1 MVKKYKIGARADSLR
16 HGVSPSDAERLL
28 RHARPEVEDLGRLP
42 AAIEI
47 IRSVGANIPTE
58 AEVQRFAVEAAKLV
72 PAAPVGQNA
81 RALAG
86 AAAAA
91 HRRPRLSLRLA
102 GAMAAVVVA
111 LSAFSGVAY
120 AANGAV
126 PGDTLYGLDR
136 ALEDVNIGDGGLA
149 ERLTEAGQM
158 VERGRER
165 EGLTFASDELLA
177 AASGDEGLRAAAA
190 ALRAAAD
197 RLTDYPTAATPEE
210 LRRVADRLRAMGSG
224 ESTAAELGQAVQEL
238 AGSLGPAE
246 QPGEG
251 TGPGETPDGSG
262 AGSGSPNGP
271 GATGTTGGGGSSGG
285 GGGGP
290 AGP

>member
-1 MVKKYKIGARADSLR
+1 M
-16 HGVSPSDAERLL
+16 
-28 RHARPEVEDLGRLP
+28 
-42 AAIEI
+42 
-47 IRSVGANIPTE
+47 GANIPTE

-126 PGDTLYGLDR
+126 PGDTLYGRDR
-136 ALEDVNIGDGGLA
+136 ALEDVNIGDGGLE

-158 VERGRER
+158 VERGRGAR
-165 EGLTFASDELLA
+165 RSYLRQRRTPCGSL
-177 AASGDEGLRAAAA
+177 GDEGLRGRRGSARGRRPTPPTTRPPPRRRSSAGAA
-190 ALRAAAD
+190 
-197 RLTDYPTAATPEE
+197 E
-210 LRRVADRLRAMGSG
+210 RLRAMGSG

-262 AGSGSPNGP
+262 AGSW
-271 GATGTTGGGGSSGG
+271 
-285 GGGGP
+285 
-290 AGP
+290 